1 MLVSLIISSDTIIKI
16 LSNKLIG
23 SFHSVKKNQFLK
35 KKPIDHQTNAMKI
48 ISLVKIHPN
57 FKICFKSVMFSKI
70 PKDIVKYVEYDK
82 VLRFLFCFLFC
93 LFSVKG
99 TLIQKR
105 APVINASGFISYV
118 V

>member
-48 ISLVKIHPN
+48 ISLVK
-57 FKICFKSVMFSKI
+57 F
-70 PKDIVKYVEYDK
+70 
-82 VLRFLFCFLFC
+82 
-93 LFSVKG
+93 
-99 TLIQKR
+99 
-105 APVINASGFISYV
+105 
-118 V
+118 

>member
-48 ISLVKIHPN
+48 ISLVKIHSEFVLN
-57 FKICFKSVMFSKI
+57 QLCFQ
-70 PKDIVKYVEYDK
+70 KYQK
-82 VLRFLFCFLFC
+82 
-93 LFSVKG
+93 
-99 TLIQKR
+99 TLL
-105 APVINASGFISYV
+105 NM
-118 V
+118 